1 MTTAPA
7 VPHDTTM
14 NTTTNINTHIA
25 TARHGTATT
34 CFVALGDS
42 ITAGLGD
49 GVSMGRYRRDHAA
62 RALAGRGWAAMLA
75 ACLAPAEQVRFAN
88 LATTG
93 ATTRDVRETQIPV
106 ALTLRPQI
114 ASLVAGMNDLLS
126 PGFDPL
132 RLRHNLVWSV
142 RDLRA
147 AGVLVLMARLHDPG
161 RLLRL
166 PRPARRLL
174 TTRIGQLNA
183 AVDAAAAAD
192 PEVLVIDLA
201 RHPEVYRLSTFDVD
215 RVHPGPRGHQL
226 MARAFAETLR
236 EAGVPLL
243 ALPAVGPPAT
253 PSRLAHARWMVSV
266 GVPWLLAR
274 PASPLRRRVRHL
286 MADHRARRTIA
297 SHHLQRIVAAGGR
310 TRPERTHLY
319 TGAVTVHA
327 GAVTAPPETIS
338 PLPTVDRM

>member
-1 MTTAPA
+1 MTTTPA
-7 VPHDTTM
+7 VPHDITM
-14 NTTTNINTHIA
+14 NITTNITTNIA
-25 TARHGTATT
+25 TTRQDTTTT

-75 ACLAPAEQVRFAN
+75 ACLAPAGQVRFAN

-106 ALTLRPQI
+106 ALALRPQI

-174 TTRIGQLNA
+174 TTRIGRLNA

-192 PEVLVIDLA
+192 RGVLVIDLDH
-201 RHPEVYRLSTFDVD
+201 HPEAYRLSTFDVD

-226 MARAFAETLR
+226 MARAFAEALR

-253 PSRLAHARWMVSV
+253 PSRLAHAGWMVSV
-266 GVPWLLAR
+266 GLPWLLAR
-274 PASPLRRRVRHL
+274 PASPLRRQVRRI
-286 MADHRARRTIA
+286 MAGHRAGRT
-297 SHHLQRIVAAGGR
+297 STSRHLQRIVTTGGQAQ
-310 TRPERTHLY
+310 PERTQPH

-327 GAVTAPPETIS
+327 GAVPALPGTIS